1 MEEVSVAIQVL
12 YRLVWPIVVV
22 VALILFRRP
31 LSEILLKITKV
42 KLAAGKVKIDAVFQ
56 KYVSPQVLA
65 ELNKSA
71 EVLNL
76 SGERRRVTI
85 LCADTKGF
93 TTPAET
99 LGVEAIGE
107 ILYRY
112 NTVMTDIV
120 FSYGGTVDNYSGHG
134 LTAYWGAPISYEDSA
149 ERACN
154 AGLEMLK
161 AGEKLNKSWERE
173 FHLQPLRTGIG
184 ITTGSVLVGNFGS
197 EQRFNYTIMGDVVDF
212 AFGVADRTLYS
223 QILITEETYLKVK
236 DKFLV
241 QALPQGISFKG
252 KVDEIRL
259 YEIIERAD
267 DIQHE
272 KIEAT

>member
-12 YRLVWPIVVV
+12 YRLVWPMVVV

-65 ELNKSA
+65 ELNKSP
-71 EVLNL
+71 EDLNL

-93 TTPAET
+93 TAPAET

-149 ERACN
+149 DRACN

-161 AGEKLNKSWERE
+161 AVEELNKSWEHE
-173 FHLQPLRTGIG
+173 FLLQPLRIGIG
-184 ITTGSVLVGNFGS
+184 ITTGNVLVGNFGS

>member
-65 ELNKSA
+65 ELNKSP
-71 EVLNL
+71 EGLNL

-112 NTVMTDIV
+112 NTVMTEIV

-161 AGEKLNKSWERE
+161 AVEELNKSWERE
-173 FHLQPLRTGIG
+173 FHLQPLRIGIG
-184 ITTGSVLVGNFGS
+184 ITTGNVLVGNFGS

-241 QALPQGISFKG
+241 QALPQGIRFKG
-252 KVDEIRL
+252 KADEIRL
-259 YEIIERAD
+259 YEITERAD
-267 DIQHE
+267 DVQHE

>member
-1 MEEVSVAIQVL
+1 MEEASVAIQLV
-12 YRLVWPIVVV
+12 YRLVWPIVIVI
-22 VALILFRRP
+22 ALILFRRP

-42 KLAAGKVKIDAVFQ
+42 KLAAGKVKFDAIFQ
-56 KYVSPQVLA
+56 KYVSPEVLT
-65 ELNKSA
+65 ELNKSGE
-71 EVLNL
+71 EVNL

-93 TTPAET
+93 TSPAEK

-120 FSYGGTVDNYSGHG
+120 FSHGGTVDNYSGHG

-154 AGLEMLK
+154 AALEMLK
-161 AGEKLNKSWERE
+161 AVEKLNVTWDQE
-173 FHLQPLRTGIG
+173 FHLQPLKIGIG
-184 ITTGSVLVGNFGS
+184 ITTGNVLVGNFGS

-212 AFGVADRTLYS
+212 AFEVAGRTLHS
-223 QILITEETYLKVK
+223 QILITEETYPKVK
-236 DKFLV
+236 DKFIV
-241 QALPQGISFKG
+241 KALPQGIKFKG
-252 KVDEIRL
+252 RADEIRL
-259 YEIIERAD
+259 HEITGRAN
-267 DIQHE
+267 DINCV
-272 KIEAT
+272 